1 MSIQDTFD
9 GVIGRTVAE
18 STPSWPDRR
27 RPGAGAP
34 NVVVILIDDL
44 GFSHFGCY
52 GSTIETPRIDTLASN
67 GLRYTNFHV
76 TPLCSPTRA
85 SLLTGR
91 NHHEVGM
98 RSISNFNTGFPNMRG
113 SISPHAATMAEVL
126 RDEGYATLAV
136 GKWHLCQ
143 MEHASAAGPF
153 DQWPCQRG
161 FDRYYGFLDGET
173 DQFSPDLV
181 ADNHR
186 VEPPSRPEDG
196 YHLSE
201 DLVDRAIAMVHDT
214 TSIRPDRPFFLYLA
228 FGATHAPHQAPRA
241 FVEKYRGR
249 FDDGWDAARDE
260 WFARQRALGILPEG
274 TLLAPRNPGVEAWD
288 TMPETHRRLAAR
300 LQEAYAGFLEHTDA
314 QIGRLVDALERLGQ
328 LDNTLLVLLSDNG
341 ASQEGGPFGVLHEMK
356 FFNFILETPDEAV
369 ERIDDIGGPR
379 SHTNYP
385 WGWAQV
391 GNTPFKW
398 YKQNTHEGGVHV
410 PLVVHWPRG
419 IAPSARG
426 TTRDQF
432 HHVNDLAPTIY
443 DVVGAAAPTTYRGT
457 AQLPITGTSMRYS
470 LSDPDAPSA
479 KAVQYYE
486 MMGHRALVLD
496 GWKAVTRHTPGVAF
510 DDDTWELYHVAEDR
524 SECIDLAAEQ
534 PERLAALVARW
545 WEEAQDHGVLPLD
558 DRTIELFAARF
569 ADGSVHN
576 PQRHYTYRPPISPLP
591 AQAGP
596 ALGGRSWDL
605 EATIERAGDE
615 EGVLFAVGNE
625 NSGMSLFV
633 LVGRLVFDYNF
644 FGDHYVATST
654 RSVPTGTSV
663 VGVRF
668 RREGAGGG
676 ATLVID
682 GETCGDVSIPTVMRV
697 ISSVGSSVGLDHGS
711 AVSDAYTAPFAF
723 EGRLERLDVQLISPQ
738 SGDAAAAEARTIL
751 SRQ

>member
-1 MSIQDTFD
+1 
-9 GVIGRTVAE
+9 V
-18 STPSWPDRR
+18 
-27 RPGAGAP
+27 
-34 NVVVILIDDL
+34 
-44 GFSHFGCY
+44 
-52 GSTIETPRIDTLASN
+52 
-67 GLRYTNFHV
+67 
-76 TPLCSPTRA
+76 
-85 SLLTGR
+85 
-91 NHHEVGM
+91 
-98 RSISNFNTGFPNMRG
+98 
-113 SISPHAATMAEVL
+113 
-126 RDEGYATLAV
+126 
-136 GKWHLCQ
+136 
-143 MEHASAAGPF
+143 
-153 DQWPCQRG
+153 
-161 FDRYYGFLDGET
+161 
-173 DQFSPDLV
+173 
-181 ADNHR
+181 
-186 VEPPSRPEDG
+186 
-196 YHLSE
+196 
-201 DLVDRAIAMVHDT
+201 
-214 TSIRPDRPFFLYLA
+214 
-228 FGATHAPHQAPRA
+228 
-241 FVEKYRGR
+241 
-249 FDDGWDAARDE
+249 
-260 WFARQRALGILPEG
+260 LPEG

-328 LDNTLLVLLSDNG
+328 LDNTLLLLLSDNG

-356 FFNFILETPDEAV
+356 FFNFILETPEEAV
-369 ERIDDIGGPR
+369 ERLDDIGGPR

-385 WGWAQV
+385 WGWAQA

-410 PLVVHWPRG
+410 PLVVHWPGG
-419 IAPSARG
+419 IAPSSRG

-443 DVVGAAAPTTYRGT
+443 DVVGIAAPTSYRGT
-457 AQLPITGTSMRYS
+457 PQLPITGTSMRYS
-470 LSDPDAPSA
+470 LADPDAPST
-479 KAVQYYE
+479 KSVQYYE

-534 PERLAALVARW
+534 PERLAAMVARW
-545 WEEAQDHGVLPLD
+545 WEEAEAHAVLPLD

-605 EATIERAGDE
+605 DATIQRAGDE
-615 EGVLFAVGNE
+615 QGVLFAVGNE
-625 NSGMSLFV
+625 NSGMSLYV
-633 LVGRLVFDYNF
+633 LDGRLVFDYNF
-644 FGDHYVATST
+644 FGDHHVATST
-654 RSVPTGTSV
+654 RSVPAGSSV

-668 RREGAGGG
+668 RRDGAGGG

-682 GETCGDVSIPTVMRV
+682 GETCGDVGIPTVMRV

-711 AVSDAYTAPFAF
+711 AVSDAYSAPFPF
-723 EGRLERLDVQLISPQ
+723 EGHLERLEVQLISPQ
-738 SGDAAAAEARTIL
+738 PGDAAAAEARSIL